1 MSEFEISVGRLEK
14 LYKGKLPD
22 WLIYLIEDGFL
33 HTHHEKKEVKPPCKW
48 CEAWKIF
55 MSWRWSSSC
64 VELQEA
70 IHYLITLGKYMQVCP
85 VCDAR
90 LEGK

>member
-1 MSEFEISVGRLEK
+1 MSEFGVSVGRLEK

-33 HTHHEKKEVKPPCKW
+33 HTHDEKKEGKPSCQW
-48 CEAWKIF
+48 CEKWKWF
-55 MSWRWSSSC
+55 MDMCGPDGEYTPKWYD
-64 VELQEA
+64 

-85 VCDAR
+85 VCGEK
-90 LEGK
+90 L